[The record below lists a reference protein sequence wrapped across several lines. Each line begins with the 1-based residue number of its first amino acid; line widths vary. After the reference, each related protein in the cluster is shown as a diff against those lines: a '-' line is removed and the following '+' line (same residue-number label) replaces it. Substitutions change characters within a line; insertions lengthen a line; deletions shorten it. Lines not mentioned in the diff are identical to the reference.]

1 MKYLN
6 KLPGFIKTPS
16 GLEWAL
22 FKKLPLIFSIGTAI
36 PCIPML
42 IIYLGNASL
51 SRDQQQIIY
60 QLLGVLFSVW
70 FFVGAIAIGCIVVMI
85 MKGPA
90 YVADPYELPKENKK
104 LEQHPHL

>member
-1 MKYLN
+1 MKYFN

-16 GLEWAL
+16 GLEWIL
-22 FKKLPLIFSIGTAI
+22 FKKIPLIFGIGTAI
-36 PCIPML
+36 PFIPML
-42 IIYLGNASL
+42 FIYFGNDSL

-90 YVADPYELPKENKK
+90 YVADPYDLPKENKK